1 METTMKKSSVSFTA
15 EVTFYENGKMEIFS
29 PSMQYQAGTK
39 NAGKD
44 LMLLICEWWDL
55 MQLDYPLNPKTLTP
69 LFSEDG
75 SINGEEGWTPNLE
88 KMSKLID
95 QGMS

>member
-1 METTMKKSSVSFTA
+1 MKKTIVTFTA
-15 EVTFYENGKMEIFS
+15 SVTLYENGKQEIFS

-55 MQLDYPLNPKTLTP
+55 MQLDIPPEKT
-69 LFSEDG
+69 
-75 SINGEEGWTPNLE
+75 GEEYWIPNLK

-95 QGMS
+95 QGLENQ